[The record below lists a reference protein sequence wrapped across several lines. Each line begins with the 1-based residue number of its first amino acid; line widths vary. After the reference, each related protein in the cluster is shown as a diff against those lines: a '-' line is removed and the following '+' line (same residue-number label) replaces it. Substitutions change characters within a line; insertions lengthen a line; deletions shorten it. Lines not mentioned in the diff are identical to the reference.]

1 MTGRRLERGTPTLY
15 VLMSAFPHKYVFVQ
29 MVVPQGYEPQL
40 VFVKCYGYL
49 HSSCNAQII
58 LYKGFSMITNLA
70 YEEEVPE
77 RVNEMWMGLVAQ
89 NLKVVIDAYILGT
102 LFHYLVKKDPAEEAS
117 QELMRALKVYC
128 EERDLPSSLYEKMQD
143 YLRFQ
148 QQHSTSVTDHVIR
161 VCVRTWLCLWVDT
174 HKICVDYISMLG
186 TILLFNCV
194 L

>member
-1 MTGRRLERGTPTLY
+1 MFGKCCEPTY
-15 VLMSAFPHKYVFVQ
+15 DRTHV
-29 MVVPQGYEPQL
+29 
-40 VFVKCYGYL
+40 
-49 HSSCNAQII
+49 QII

-77 RVNEMWMGLVAQ
+77 LLNEIYIGLISQ
-89 NLKVVIDAYILGT
+89 NLKVIIDAYILGT

-128 EERDLPSSLYEKMQD
+128 DERDLPSSLYEKMQD

-161 VCVRTWLCLWVDT
+161 VRV
-174 HKICVDYISMLG
+174 
-186 TILLFNCV
+186 LFRVACKWIPTQSV
-194 L
+194 QSFPITD